1 MAQAPAGCS
10 SSSPNPF
17 QISTVNISS
26 SATKRD
32 LGDIQRRQL
41 AGALTI
47 TLTDGVL
54 KDQAGRQ
61 GYIASNY
68 QFQFD
73 APVQDG
79 ARETSGFSLC
89 SNGSLALGGS
99 TVWYQ
104 CLSGTF
110 YNLYSQAIREQDCI
124 AIHIQAVNQGAGVSQ
139 ITDGQ
144 PQATSAGPVISQ
156 ITDGQPQA
164 TSPGAVVSQ
173 ISDGQ
178 PQATAPGPVVSQ
190 ISDGQPQATAPGPV
204 VSQISDGQPQATAP
218 AGPVVSQISDGQ
230 PQATAPAGPVVSQ
243 ISDGQPQASAPAG
256 PVVSQIS
263 DGQPQAPAPT
273 GPVVSQISDGQPQ
286 APAPTGNVTTPTLP
300 AFTGAAASNG
310 ANLGAFAAGLMGL
323 FALL

>member
-1 MAQAPAGCS
+1 MKSFIVLGLAAAAMAQTPEGCS
-10 SSSPNPF
+10 SSSPNSF

-41 AGALTI
+41 AGALTMQ
-47 TLTDGVL
+47 LTDGVL
-54 KDQAGRQ
+54 RDQAGRQ

-73 APVQDG
+73 APVQAG

-89 SNGSLALGGS
+89 SNGSLALSGT

-144 PQATSAGPVISQ
+144 PQATSPGVVSQ

-178 PQATAPGPVVSQ
+178 PQATSPGPVVSQ
-190 ISDGQPQATAPGPV
+190 ISDGQPQATAP
-204 VSQISDGQPQATAP
+204 
-218 AGPVVSQISDGQ
+218 GPVVSQISDGQ

-273 GPVVSQISDGQPQ
+273 AGPVVSQISDGQPQ
-286 APAPTGNVTTPTLP
+286 APAPTGNVTTPPLTE
-300 AFTGAAASNG
+300 FTGAAVANG
-310 ANLGAFAAGLMGL
+310 ATFGAFAAGLMGL